1 MKEKVTMRLK
11 SVLLI
16 LVIVT
21 SASMAYAA
29 TEKTE
34 IFPQLGHS
42 FIVRSVAFSPSG
54 RFALSGS
61 WDQTLRLWDVSTGK
75 EIRSYVGHTG
85 GVNSVAFSPDG
96 KLALSGGDDTL
107 RLWDVATGKEI
118 QSFVEHKTSFV
129 KSVAFSPDGRFV
141 LSGSLDRTLRLW
153 NVAKGKEIRL
163 FSGHAGGVNSVAF
176 SPDGKFALSGSD
188 DKTLRFWNV
197 ATGKEIRSFAGHTDV
212 VNSVTFSPDGRYA
225 LSGSHD
231 STHRLWNIKTG
242 KQIRSFAEHETILI
256 NSVTFSPDGR
266 FVLSGG
272 YSVANLRL
280 WSVAT
285 GKQIRSFGGHTGKV
299 QDQVTSVAFSPDG
312 KFALSGSWD
321 KTLRLWDVATG
332 KEIRSF
338 AGHTFGVN
346 SVAFSSDGRIVL
358 SSGYGDATLRLWD
371 VAIGRGKV
379 ICPSAGHTNYITS
392 VAFSPD
398 GRLALSWSIDDNTL
412 RLKDIT
418 TGQEIR
424 SFTGH
429 INRFQSVVTF
439 SPNGRFALSGSSDA
453 KKMITASSR
462 TEARSD
468 GDYTLRLWDVATGK
482 EIRSFAGHTGGVS
495 SIAFSPDGSFALS
508 GSWDD
513 TLRLWDVDA
522 GKQIRS
528 FAGHKGGVD
537 SVAFSPDGRFA
548 LSGGWDDTLR
558 LWDVATGKE
567 IRSFTEHESSLVQS
581 ITFSPDGKFALSGS
595 LNRTLRLWD
604 VATGKEI
611 RSFAGHTDVVNSVA
625 FSPDGRFALSGSS
638 DSTTRLWD
646 INTGREIARFI
657 SFTDGEWVIITPE
670 GYFNASANGAKHL
683 NVRVGNNIYGL
694 DQFYSR
700 FYRPELVELALAG
713 KSIEAK
719 DDIGSLAAKS
729 LAPSLKLIVPEKDVS
744 VNEEKIIVKLSVKDN
759 GGGIG
764 DIIVYSNGV
773 QIGNRTRGLV
783 IKAKQ
788 IEGEAFSFDVPLSV
802 GKNNIRMVAMNRE
815 GSMESAPAEV
825 TVTANIR
832 VARPNLYA
840 VVVGIDEYRNKSI
853 ALKYAVS
860 DATEFGDVLKKQATP
875 LFDKVQVIVLSKPAE
890 TTRDVIRK
898 ILEQVAGEVKPDD
911 VFIFFNASHGLIEQ
925 VEGLEQYYLITSNVL
940 LLSSD
945 RITQSALSQTELV
958 NLIGAIPAQ
967 KKIIFLD
974 TCHAGKAGKRLQLA
988 LLEQRTRGLT
998 ESTAIKL
1005 LQRAVGSSVF
1015 AASLDSEAALEGY
1028 KGHGLFTYVLLE
1040 GMRGKAD
1047 IKKDGYITV
1056 NNLKDYMEE
1065 EIITLSEKVF
1075 NRQQTP
1081 VIEAGA
1087 NFPFGKVQ

>member
-1 MKEKVTMRLK
+1 
-11 SVLLI
+11 
-16 LVIVT
+16 
-21 SASMAYAA
+21 
-29 TEKTE
+29 
-34 IFPQLGHS
+34 
-42 FIVRSVAFSPSG
+42 VA
-54 RFALSGS
+54 
-61 WDQTLRLWDVSTGK
+61 TGK
-75 EIRSYVGHTG
+75 EIRS
-85 GVNSVAFSPDG
+85 
-96 KLALSGGDDTL
+96 
-107 RLWDVATGKEI
+107 
-118 QSFVEHKTSFV
+118 FVEHKISFV
-129 KSVAFSPDGRFV
+129 KSVAFSQDGRFA

-153 NVAKGKEIRL
+153 NIAKGKEIRSFSGHTGGVNAVAFSPDGRYALSGSDDKTLRLWDVATGKTLRL
-163 FSGHAGGVNSVAF
+163 FSGHTDGVSSVAFSPDGRYALSGCHDSTQRLWNIKTGKQIRLFAEHETILVNSVVFSPDGRFALSGGYGKGNLSLWSVATGKQIRSFGGHTGRVQDQVNSVAF

-188 DKTLRFWNV
+188 DKTLR
-197 ATGKEIRSFAGHTDV
+197 
-212 VNSVTFSPDGRYA
+212 
-225 LSGSHD
+225 
-231 STHRLWNIKTG
+231 
-242 KQIRSFAEHETILI
+242 
-256 NSVTFSPDGR
+256 
-266 FVLSGG
+266 
-272 YSVANLRL
+272 
-280 WSVAT
+280 
-285 GKQIRSFGGHTGKV
+285 
-299 QDQVTSVAFSPDG
+299 
-312 KFALSGSWD
+312 
-321 KTLRLWDVATG
+321 LWDVATG

-338 AGHTFGVN
+338 AGHTFSVN
-346 SVAFSSDGRIVL
+346 SVAFSSGGRIVL
-358 SSGYGDATLRLWD
+358 LSGHGDATLRLWD
-371 VAIGRGKV
+371 VATGRGKV
-379 ICPSAGHTNYITS
+379 ICPFAGHTNSITT

-398 GRLALSWSIDDNTL
+398 GRFALSWSIDDNTL

-429 INRFQSVVTF
+429 TSRFKSVVTF
-439 SPNGRFALSGSSDA
+439 SPDGRFALSGSSDER
-453 KKMITASSR
+453 KMIKSSSR
-462 TEARSD
+462 TKVRND
-468 GDYTLRLWDVATGK
+468 GGDYTLRLWDVATGK
-482 EIRSFAGHTGGVS
+482 EIQSFAGHTGGVS

-513 TLRLWDVDA
+513 TLRLWDVAA

-528 FAGHKGGVD
+528 FAGHTGGVD
-537 SVAFSPDGRFA
+537 SIAFSPDGRFALSGGDDTLCLWEVATGKEIRSFAEQESSLVQSVAFSPDGRFA
-548 LSGGWDDTLR
+548 LSGSLNRTLC
-558 LWDVATGKE
+558 LWDVATGK
-567 IRSFTEHESSLVQS
+567 Q
-581 ITFSPDGKFALSGS
+581 
-595 LNRTLRLWD
+595 
-604 VATGKEI
+604 I

-625 FSPDGRFALSGSS
+625 FSPDGKFVLSGSD

-719 DDIGSLAAKS
+719 DDIGTLTAKS
-729 LAPSLKLIVPEKDVS
+729 LAPSLKLIVPEKDIS

-783 IKAKQ
+783 VKAKQ
-788 IEGEAFSFDVPLSV
+788 TEDEAFSFDVPLSV

-853 ALKYAVS
+853 ALKYAAS

-875 LFDKVQVIVLSKPAE
+875 LFDKVQVIVLSRPTE

-898 ILEQVAGEVKPDD
+898 ILEQVAGEIKLDD

-945 RITQSALSQTELV
+945 RIAQSALSQTELI